1 MEPGHRRT
9 IIARTAAGL
18 GTLCGANALLAV
30 TTGGGSLLDLTPHGW
45 GIGGILLVLIP
56 YARHPS
62 AARWADLRQA
72 RGCSK
77 LVYPCHDQ
85 SL

>member
-18 GTLCGANALLAV
+18 GTLCGANALLAA

-45 GIGGILLVLIP
+45 GIGGILLVLIAIFLLFDGVVSYGKFGRTVAP
-56 YARHPS
+56 KH
-62 AARWADLRQA
+62 
-72 RGCSK
+72 
-77 LVYPCHDQ
+77 
-85 SL
+85 